1 MVMRHEHWYDI
12 RKGFDN
18 DHPKWHTITIPNHLD
33 DFIEFG
39 DQCGIIIEWMYT
51 NINHVERHCRWSL
64 QFSEFHVKFR
74 YEKDYT
80 WFRLTWQ

>member
-12 RKGFDN
+12 RKGFPN
-18 DHPKWHTITIPNHLD
+18 DKPNWYNIIIHSNLD

-39 DQCGIIIEWMYT
+39 DQCQTIIEWMYQ
-51 NINHVERHCRWSL
+51 NLGHVERHCRWSL
-64 QFSEFHVKFR
+64 QFNEFHVKFR

-80 WFRLTWQ
+80 WFKLVWG